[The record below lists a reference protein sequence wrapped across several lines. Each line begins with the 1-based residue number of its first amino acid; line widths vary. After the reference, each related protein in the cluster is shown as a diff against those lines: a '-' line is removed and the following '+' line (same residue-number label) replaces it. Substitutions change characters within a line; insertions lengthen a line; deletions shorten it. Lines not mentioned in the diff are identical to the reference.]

1 MLNSPRKLSV
11 QNLVAPAGSLLF
23 FILFYLYLWLKVQ
36 PHLIYH
42 GGGVI
47 TNFPVFFRG
56 WDFCREFMLYP
67 SGPLEYLSAFLSQ
80 FFYYS
85 WAGAF
90 ILTLQGWLLFICT
103 GCFFKVINARW
114 LYWTRFIPPVLL
126 LITYNQYTY
135 HFPTTMGLLVS
146 LLFVCLYLKITLDR
160 TSLSLVVFLALSVLV
175 HAISGGAYLV
185 FATLCTIYELV
196 LRRRW
201 LTGVV
206 FSLSAVVIPYVEGV
220 LIFNVT
226 PIDAFTKLMPTPW
239 EIIYYVASRRMIKI
253 VYLLYIFLPVMALG
267 LGFWRILFGTAV
279 LVPNRH
285 NKPGAIPDLIGAEQ
299 KTQDKPITGVL
310 SWYKNSAIIRWSIE
324 SMVLFVVAGTAVFFS
339 HNSKLK
345 TFFEIE
351 YYAYHK
357 MWPQLLTAS
366 NSYKEHNRTIV
377 NTTFQALYYTGRLGC
392 DMFLYPQRPGTL
404 FLLAKQYLRADFQR
418 IEVFIN
424 LGLINWADHAVGESL
439 EKYGERPI
447 ILKRAALFNMVKG
460 RIGAAK
466 IYLTALSKTL
476 FYSEWASDYLEQLE
490 RDPNLSKDEQVQR
503 LRSFMIEKDYTGLLY
518 KNKNMLL
525 DLLEKNSQ
533 NRMAFEYLMSW
544 CLLHGD
550 FEEIAKNLYRLDEL
564 GYSEIPRLYEEAV
577 LVYMANTKKE
587 VNLGNLRISAA
598 SRLRFKGYLNIYDRH
613 GGNKRAAVNEL
624 KEKYGDSYLFYSMYA
639 FSGADR

>member
-23 FILFYLYLWLKVQ
+23 FILYYLYIWLKVETY
-36 PHLIYH
+36 LIYH

-47 TNFPVFFRG
+47 TNFPVFFKG
-56 WDFCREFMLYP
+56 WGFCREFMLYP

-103 GCFFKVINARW
+103 GCFFKAVNARW

-126 LITYNQYTY
+126 LIIYNQYTY
-135 HFPTTMGLLVS
+135 HFPTTMALLAS
-146 LLFVCLYLKITLDR
+146 LMFVCLYLKITLDR

-175 HAISGGAYLV
+175 HAIAGGAYLV
-185 FATLCTIYELV
+185 FAALCIIYELV

-201 LTGVV
+201 LMGMAFV
-206 FSLSAVVIPYVEGV
+206 LSAATIPYIEGV

-226 PIDAFTKLMPTPW
+226 PIDAFTKLLPTPW
-239 EIIYYVASRRMIKI
+239 EIIYYIASRRMIKI
-253 VYLLYIFLPVMALG
+253 VYLLYIFLPAMALG
-267 LGFWRILFGTAV
+267 LGFWRILFGTVAP
-279 LVPNRH
+279 LSNKNNRSE
-285 NKPGAIPDLIGAEQ
+285 ATPDFISPEH
-299 KTQDKPITGVL
+299 KTQDKPSASLI
-310 SWYKNSAIIRWSIE
+310 SWYKNSAISRWGIE
-324 SMVLFVVAGTAVFFS
+324 YVVLFVVAGAVAFFS

-357 MWPQLLTAS
+357 MWPQLLAAS
-366 NSYKEHNRTIV
+366 NSYKENNLTIV
-377 NTTFQALYYTGRLGC
+377 NNTFQALYYTGRLGY
-392 DMFLYPQRPGTL
+392 DMFVYPQQPDTM
-404 FLLAKQYLRADFQR
+404 FLLGQRYLRSDYQR
-418 IEVFIN
+418 IEAFIN

-466 IYLTALSKTL
+466 VYLTALSKTL
-476 FYSEWASDYLEQLE
+476 FYSQWANNYLERLQ
-490 RDPNLSKDEQVQR
+490 RDPNLSTDQQIQQ

-544 CLLHGD
+544 CLLYGD
-550 FEEIAKNLYRLDEL
+550 FEEFAKNLYRLDEL
-564 GYSEIPRLYEEAV
+564 GYSEIPRLYEEAA
-577 LVYMANTKKE
+577 LIYMANTKKE
-587 VNLGNLRISAA
+587 VNLGSLRISAA
-598 SRLRFKGYLNIYDRH
+598 SRLRFEGYLHIYNRH
-613 GGNKRAAVNEL
+613 GGNKRAAVDEL
-624 KEKYGDSYLFYSMYA
+624 KEKYGDSYLFYSMYG
-639 FSGADR
+639 FSGVD

>member
-1 MLNSPRKLSV
+1 MLNSPPKLSF
-11 QNLVAPAGSLLF
+11 QNLIAPAGSLLF
-23 FILFYLYLWLKVQ
+23 FILFYLYLWLKVE
-36 PHLIYH
+36 PYLIYH

-47 TNFPVFFRG
+47 TNFPVFFRA
-56 WDFCREFMLYP
+56 WEFCREFMLYP

-85 WAGAF
+85 WAGAL

-103 GCFFKVINARW
+103 GYFFKVVNARW

-135 HFPTTMGLLVS
+135 HFPTTMGLLAS
-146 LLFVCLYLKITLDR
+146 LLFLCLYLKITLNK
-160 TSLSLVVFLALSVLV
+160 TSLSLVVFLALSVIL
-175 HAISGGAYLV
+175 HAIAGGAYLV
-185 FATLCTIYELV
+185 FAAICTIYELI

-226 PIDAFTKLMPTPW
+226 AIDAFTKLLPTPW
-239 EIIYYVASRRMIKI
+239 ETIYYVASRRMIKI

-267 LGFWRILFGTAV
+267 LGFWRIFFGTTD
-279 LVPNRH
+279 LVSNRD
-285 NKPGAIPDLIGAEQ
+285 NKPEATPDLSGKEQ
-299 KTQDKPITGVL
+299 KTQGKPVTELL
-310 SWYKNSAIIRWSIE
+310 SWYKNSAIIRWSVE
-324 SMVLFVVAGTAVFFS
+324 SMVLFVVAGIVFFSS

-357 MWPQLLTAS
+357 MWPQLLAAS
-366 NSYKEHNRTIV
+366 NRYKEHNRTVV
-377 NTTFQALYYTGRLGC
+377 NTTFQALYHTGRLGY
-392 DMFLYPQRPGTL
+392 DMFLYPQQPDTMFL
-404 FLLAKQYLRADFQR
+404 FGQKYLRADFQR
-418 IEVFIN
+418 IETFIN

-447 ILKRAALFNMVKG
+447 ILKRAALLNMVKG
-460 RIGAAK
+460 RIGTAK

-476 FYSEWASDYLEQLE
+476 FYSEWANGYLEQLE
-490 RDPNLSKDEQVQR
+490 RNQNLSTDEQVQR

-525 DLLEKNSQ
+525 DLLEKNSK

-550 FEEIAKNLYRLDEL
+550 FEEFVNNLYRLDEL
-564 GYSEIPRLYEEAV
+564 GYSEIPWLYEEAA
-577 LVYMANTKKE
+577 LIYMANTKE
-587 VNLGNLRISAA
+587 DVNLGNLRISAA
-598 SRLRFKGYLNIYDRH
+598 SRLRFKSYLHIYDRY
-613 GGNKRAAVNEL
+613 GGNKRAAVDEL
-624 KEKYGDSYLFYSMYA
+624 KEKYGDSFLFYSMYG
-639 FSGADR
+639 FSGAE